1 LVYYAGK
8 EIRNEKSGVRT
19 DQIYLMLNYC
29 INLIIM
35 VSFCDVKKIE
45 KSVYNLLLVGYTL
58 GEDLRFL

>member
-8 EIRNEKSGVRT
+8 EIRNEKSGART